1 LDFSDLN
8 SKLADTGA
16 SKASAPR
23 VNRGPFGMSSLS
35 SADLNS
41 ILAQR
46 QALFGEGN
54 ELCQRQNAINSIEAF
69 GDESEEEKE

>member
-1 LDFSDLN
+1 
-8 SKLADTGA
+8 LADSGA
-16 SKASAPR
+16 SKASTPR

-54 ELCQRQNAINSIEAF
+54 KLCQQQNAVNSIEAF
-69 GDESEEEKE
+69 GDESEEEEKE